1 MKMLSP
7 ALSVLRHAPRASSV
21 LCGCSPGLQTPSLH
35 LHPQDHLPR
44 LLLSPRQ
51 LDGPTSPA
59 SSILD
64 PRPSSSSSLASSPV
78 VGLAEPG
85 RRPSCCSPT
94 SAPASFWSQP
104 PGALLAC
111 ALDFRRPPRVLPAPP
126 PAPGAARRSGGSSSS
141 EGDSAVAVGAVGCC
155 VLCRLQS
162 QNAPPARRWVDRRQ
176 SDEGKRSGIVLH
188 GRRSVPAAAGADLD
202 PPYCRAS
209 LSCCRCCSSRRRRR
223 RCSLGPW

>member
-59 SSILD
+59 SSISD

-126 PAPGAARRSGGSSSS
+126 PAPGAGGGCASS
-141 EGDSAVAVGAVGCC
+141 VAASPPPPAPPSPCRA
-155 VLCRLQS
+155 CRLR
-162 QNAPPARRWVDRRQ
+162 NAGQGCLPWATHYRPP
-176 SDEGKRSGIVLH
+176 
-188 GRRSVPAAAGADLD
+188 
-202 PPYCRAS
+202 
-209 LSCCRCCSSRRRRR
+209 
-223 RCSLGPW
+223 